1 MAAVQGTGLRP
12 DPPAPENPLIFDG
25 RNLYDGERL
34 ARKGFHYY
42 PIGRGD
48 SCQLPIPQQQWVA
61 HVAEQ
66 VVEA

>member
-1 MAAVQGTGLRP
+1 M
-12 DPPAPENPLIFDG
+12 IFDG

-34 ARKGFHYY
+34 ARKGFQYY

-61 HVAEQ
+61 QVAKQ